1 MNDAEIVERLIDTE
15 NRAKS
20 NTHRLDKLE
29 QLTDSMNSLAKSVA
43 LMAQKQESMSEKLDE
58 TCADVKELKN
68 EPADY
73 WKEFR
78 KAALTAVVAAV
89 IGYVLAHVGL

>member
-43 LMAQKQESMSEKLDE
+43 LMAQKQDSMSDKLDE
-58 TCADVKELKN
+58 TCADVKALKD
-68 EPADY
+68 EPADH
-73 WKEFR
+73 WKEFC
-78 KAALTAVVAAV
+78 KVAITTVLAAV
-89 IGYVLAHVGL
+89 IGYMLAHVGL